1 MLQSQ
6 NSIWEYLCKV
16 DVTLEIVH
24 CSGIFRFIF
33 RFRPKKSCFLFFVY
47 FQAEKYF
54 LLLVV
59 FTFSA
64 ENGKIIFGRPLYGA
78 TTLPV
83 VRTTHG

>member
-1 MLQSQ
+1 MQSRR
-6 NSIWEYLCKV
+6 NIRF
-16 DVTLEIVH
+16 
-24 CSGIFRFIF
+24 FRFIF

-47 FQAEKYF
+47 FSAEKIF
-54 LLLVV
+54 
-59 FTFSA
+59 FTFGGFSFSA